1 MKGRNCWMSRL
12 GIPLAGM
19 MLIGCFVPVAY
30 GVYKIYDTGNH
41 EVLVINVKENPA
53 TLYKVTLQTIQDRKI
68 TKITKRDDKEMVI
81 TGESEKR
88 QVTVKINPLPKDYS
102 QVIISLEKG
111 PDPKRQRELA
121 VSAIMDVCKTVG
133 MECTEQKEKN

>member
-1 MKGRNCWMSRL
+1 MEGRNYWMPRL

-88 QVTVKINPLPKDYS
+88 QVTVKINPLPRDNS

-111 PDPKRQRELA
+111 PDPKRQREIA
-121 VSAIMDVCKTVG
+121 VS
-133 MECTEQKEKN
+133 